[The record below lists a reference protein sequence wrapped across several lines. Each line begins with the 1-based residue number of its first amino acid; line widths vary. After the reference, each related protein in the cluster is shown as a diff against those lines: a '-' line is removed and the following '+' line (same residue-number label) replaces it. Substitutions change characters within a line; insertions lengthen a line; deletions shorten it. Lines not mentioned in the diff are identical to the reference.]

1 MSRYVFAGILTLTL
15 GHVAAAQSTAL
26 SGTVTA
32 TLSTQGGTVLL
43 PGVLVLVRSAAG
55 EQVAQ
60 EVSDGDGH
68 VTISGLAP
76 GIYRLDATLDGF
88 DPANRLLTIAAGA
101 TAPVPVTIDMTIS
114 SIAETVDVVASP
126 AIAETTGTLGSS
138 ETVSNK
144 QTQWIAPG
152 GGVQSSLR
160 LLSTV
165 IGTPSGESI
174 NAGRPHQ
181 AGFQIGAATMV
192 DPANNL
198 ARAWLPADGVDTV
211 TVLPNPY
218 ETEYGRFSSGLVSV
232 QTRRGSDRWRFA
244 VNNTIP
250 AFRTK
255 RYTIANIEGLGQ
267 VKPSLETGGP
277 LVKGKVFLEETAQFN
292 WFTTDVPSRPE
303 DELKTSQW
311 FASMTRL
318 DANMTPHNTLAITTG
333 LDNADA
339 SHATLGTF
347 TPPNATANVADNLG
361 YAILTERALI
371 SNATFLETTVQVHQY
386 DTRASGQNTLP
397 MVLLPETTFGDFYNR
412 QHRQSS
418 TVQWVEAVST
428 SRNGF
433 GGQHLIKI
441 GSDVMAN
448 TYDGQSTSAP
458 VIIERS
464 DRTLARTLAYA
475 APTTQEVH
483 NVDFAVFAQDRIQ
496 PSKRWYIEFAARVD
510 RDGVAE
516 DVSAS
521 PRTGAAVLLNTS
533 GSAVLRAGYG
543 LFYERTP
550 SVAGAFQ
557 SFETA
562 TDSRYAD
569 DGVTLVG
576 PPMAIVHVAGDL
588 RSAHAAMWD
597 VAYDHRLSSRWA
609 IHAAILDRDGDGE
622 LILEPERDAVSEQL
636 VLSSGGHSHLLQ
648 EEAGVHLARGSRM
661 DVSAT
666 YVHVSA
672 RENLNA
678 YLNFYD
684 TLMQAVVSRDEYAP
698 AAAEVPNRL
707 FVRGRVMPT
716 AKWSVVGIFDWRSG
730 LPYSIVNENLDFV
743 GPRNVYRFPT
753 YVRTEIG
760 VDRKI
765 TLAHAHPWLGVRA
778 ANALDAFLPTDIQNN
793 VGSPAFGQFYNSE
806 YRQIRIHVRFER

>member
-1 MSRYVFAGILTLTL
+1 
-15 GHVAAAQSTAL
+15 
-26 SGTVTA
+26 
-32 TLSTQGGTVLL
+32 
-43 PGVLVLVRSAAG
+43 
-55 EQVAQ
+55 
-60 EVSDGDGH
+60 
-68 VTISGLAP
+68 
-76 GIYRLDATLDGF
+76 
-88 DPANRLLTIAAGA
+88 
-101 TAPVPVTIDMTIS
+101 MTIS

-138 ETVSNK
+138 ETVSNR

-181 AGFQIGAATMV
+181 AGFQISAATMV

-198 ARAWLPADGVDTV
+198 ARAWLPSDGVDTV
-211 TVLPNPY
+211 TVLPNPS
-218 ETEYGRFSSGLVSV
+218 ETDTGASHRASSRV
-232 QTRRGSDRWRFA
+232 QPRRASDRWRFA

-277 LVKGKVFLEETAQFN
+277 LVKGKVFLEQTAQFN

-318 DANMTPHNTLAITTG
+318 DANMTPHNTLGDHHRPRQRRREPRDARHVHAAHRDGQRRGQPAATPSSPSALSSATRRSSRRPCRCTSTT
-333 LDNADA
+333 
-339 SHATLGTF
+339 
-347 TPPNATANVADNLG
+347 
-361 YAILTERALI
+361 
-371 SNATFLETTVQVHQY
+371 
-386 DTRASGQNTLP
+386 TRVSGQNTLP

-441 GSDVMAN
+441 GTDLMAN
-448 TYDGQSTSAP
+448 TYDRP
-458 VIIERS
+458 EHERAGHHRAIRP
-464 DRTLARTLAYA
+464 RTLAQNAHLCARRPRRKCIAWTSPRSRRTGFSRRSAG
-475 APTTQEVH
+475 H
-483 NVDFAVFAQDRIQ
+483 
-496 PSKRWYIEFAARVD
+496 IEFAARVD

-550 SVAGAFQ
+550 SVAGAFR

-562 TDSRYAD
+562 TDSALRRRRRHPRRSAD
-569 DGVTLVG
+569 GDRPRGRRPAVG
-576 PPMAIVHVAGDL
+576 ARRDVGRRL
-588 RSAHAAMWD
+588 RSSPELALGD
-597 VAYDHRLSSRWA
+597 PTRRSST
-609 IHAAILDRDGDGE
+609 
-622 LILEPERDAVSEQL
+622 
-636 VLSSGGHSHLLQ
+636 
-648 EEAGVHLARGSRM
+648 
-661 DVSAT
+661 AT
-666 YVHVSA
+666 A
-672 RENLNA
+672 
-678 YLNFYD
+678 
-684 TLMQAVVSRDEYAP
+684 
-698 AAAEVPNRL
+698 
-707 FVRGRVMPT
+707 T
-716 AKWSVVGIFDWRSG
+716 AS
-730 LPYSIVNENLDFV
+730 
-743 GPRNVYRFPT
+743 
-753 YVRTEIG
+753 
-760 VDRKI
+760 
-765 TLAHAHPWLGVRA
+765 
-778 ANALDAFLPTDIQNN
+778 
-793 VGSPAFGQFYNSE
+793 
-806 YRQIRIHVRFER
+806 